1 MPAPIVIVD
10 YDPRWPL
17 RFEAARTAITRAV
30 GGLLV
35 SIEHVGSTAVPGLAA
50 KPIIDIMP
58 GIRRFEDGYE
68 CVAPL
73 EALGYEYRGEYG
85 FPGRYYFVKDDDE
98 GKREQQLH
106 MLVAGS
112 DPWTRHI
119 LFRDL
124 LRANPHEAE
133 QYARLKRSLA
143 ERYRHDREAY
153 AEAKTTFI
161 EGALERAKAWVER
174 PSNSPARG
182 KATRPAAD
190 S

>member
-10 YDPRWPL
+10 YDPQWPL
-17 RFEAARTAITRAV
+17 RFEAARTALTRAV

-35 SIEHVGSTAVPGLAA
+35 SIEHVGSTAVPALAA

-73 EALGYEYRGEYG
+73 ETLGYMYQGENG
-85 FPGRYYFVKDDDE
+85 IPGRHYFDHFDEDDAR
-98 GKREQQLH
+98 GTGIQHVH
-106 MLVAGS
+106 MLVGGS
-112 DPWTRHI
+112 DPWTGHI

-153 AEAKTTFI
+153 TEAKSTFI
-161 EGALERAKAWVER
+161 KGALGTANAWVER
-174 PSNSPARG
+174 PSHSPA
-182 KATRPAAD
+182 
-190 S
+190 